1 MKTELV
7 FHVPA
12 SNTLPI
18 GTFLVKAIEVAIA
31 LTLCALGAGPSSVPR
46 APEVLIRVL
55 TKNDSAFFD
64 KGRLAFRGDTNKA
77 RGLLG
82 MSDVCL
88 K

>member
-1 MKTELV
+1 MKTVLD

-12 SNTLPI
+12 SNTLLT
-18 GTFLVKAIEVAIA
+18 GAFFVKAMEVAIA

-46 APEVLIRVL
+46 APEVLISVL
-55 TKNDSAFFD
+55 TKNDKAFFD

-77 RGLLG
+77 RGLPG
-82 MSDVCL
+82 MSDVRR

>member
-1 MKTELV
+1 MNPELD

-12 SNTLPI
+12 SNTLLI
-18 GTFLVKAIEVAIA
+18 GSFFVKAIEVAIA

-55 TKNDSAFFD
+55 TKNDKAFFD

-82 MSDVCL
+82 MSDVRL